1 MNYFISEN
9 AFEFNSGTE
18 FSQAARTSMYN
29 SFGNLTLFVT
39 RNYTPVFHRT
49 IKTLGLNDHQVLNM
63 YDFFQEA
70 TRVSRVKQNLRESV
84 TIPKKRYVIESP
96 NPDQSLILNEG
107 RTVAKVNV
115 MPATVAL
122 MGNVEY
128 FDRFDHIVARDEWDY
143 RGFKSST
150 AYFHPN
156 GEVSLQKFYT
166 PVGKVVLEITHMNV
180 QGHLMPTMYK
190 LINYCGAN
198 YRFNTENEL
207 FTFFMNE
214 QLKQNPGTI
223 ILERASMLNT
233 IQGIKSTKGKYFY
246 LHSSHTNLKGQL
258 LTTLVEL
265 MRGELGFTGIIVAT
279 KQQQQD
285 MQPLTTLPVLAAPDT
300 IVKENKTN
308 LLANCKSHKI
318 LVLGRIAKEK
328 QPQDALHI
336 LKSVQA
342 SVADATLEFRGYST
356 DRQLL
361 NELDLLIEQL
371 GLKNTVTFGNYVV
384 GKMLDDVIE
393 EAQVLLS
400 TVPTEGNGMQN
411 IEAMSHGLPVI
422 AYNVNYGPNTYMSN
436 EQLVPIGNYNQAANR
451 IVSLFQDDKQWQEAS
466 ILASQQAQ
474 LFTKDSVYKQ
484 WQDLNLQ

>member
-233 IQGIKSTKGKYFY
+233 IPGIKSTKGKYFY

-265 MRGELGFTGIIVAT
+265 MRGALDFTGIIVAT

-328 QPQDALHI
+328 QPQDALYI

-371 GLKNTVTFGNYVV
+371 GLKNTVTFGNYV
-384 GKMLDDVIE
+384 KYINS
-393 EAQVLLS
+393 EAFAR
-400 TVPTEGNGMQN
+400 TN
-411 IEAMSHGLPVI
+411 IEIANFLTTVDTIDANAFANCDNLRQVYFNRNKKPIKNFDYSAFKGCHDVVFYIPHDCYEFADQLQDMIKANGLERCI
-422 AYNVNYGPNTYMSN
+422 
-436 EQLVPIGNYNQAANR
+436 IC
-451 IVSLFQDDKQWQEAS
+451 
-466 ILASQQAQ
+466 
-474 LFTKDSVYKQ
+474 
-484 WQDLNLQ
+484 LNIDPTI

>member
-1 MNYFISEN
+1 M
-9 AFEFNSGTE
+9 
-18 FSQAARTSMYN
+18 
-29 SFGNLTLFVT
+29 
-39 RNYTPVFHRT
+39 
-49 IKTLGLNDHQVLNM
+49 
-63 YDFFQEA
+63 
-70 TRVSRVKQNLRESV
+70 
-84 TIPKKRYVIESP
+84 
-96 NPDQSLILNEG
+96 ILNEG

-115 MPATVAL
+115 MPATVVL

-150 AYFHPN
+150 DYFHPN

-265 MRGELGFTGIIVAT
+265 MRGALDFTGIIVAT

-285 MQPLTTLPVLAAPDT
+285 MQPLTTLPVLAALDT

-328 QPQDALHI
+328 QPQDALCI

-356 DRQLL
+356 DR
-361 NELDLLIEQL
+361 
-371 GLKNTVTFGNYVV
+371 
-384 GKMLDDVIE
+384 
-393 EAQVLLS
+393 
-400 TVPTEGNGMQN
+400 
-411 IEAMSHGLPVI
+411 
-422 AYNVNYGPNTYMSN
+422 
-436 EQLVPIGNYNQAANR
+436 
-451 IVSLFQDDKQWQEAS
+451 
-466 ILASQQAQ
+466 
-474 LFTKDSVYKQ
+474 
-484 WQDLNLQ
+484 

>member
-1 MNYFISEN
+1 
-9 AFEFNSGTE
+9 
-18 FSQAARTSMYN
+18 
-29 SFGNLTLFVT
+29 
-39 RNYTPVFHRT
+39 
-49 IKTLGLNDHQVLNM
+49 
-63 YDFFQEA
+63 
-70 TRVSRVKQNLRESV
+70 
-84 TIPKKRYVIESP
+84 
-96 NPDQSLILNEG
+96 
-107 RTVAKVNV
+107 
-115 MPATVAL
+115 
-122 MGNVEY
+122 
-128 FDRFDHIVARDEWDY
+128 
-143 RGFKSST
+143 
-150 AYFHPN
+150 
-156 GEVSLQKFYT
+156 
-166 PVGKVVLEITHMNV
+166 
-180 QGHLMPTMYK
+180 
-190 LINYCGAN
+190 
-198 YRFNTENEL
+198 
-207 FTFFMNE
+207 
-214 QLKQNPGTI
+214 
-223 ILERASMLNT
+223 
-233 IQGIKSTKGKYFY
+233 
-246 LHSSHTNLKGQL
+246 
-258 LTTLVEL
+258 
-265 MRGELGFTGIIVAT
+265 
-279 KQQQQD
+279 
-285 MQPLTTLPVLAAPDT
+285 VLAAPDT

-328 QPQDALHI
+328 QPQDALYI

-393 EAQVLLS
+393 GAQVLLS

-436 EQLVPIGNYNQAANR
+436 EQLVPIGNYDQAANR